1 MSVIKFL
8 VNKIIK
14 KIPIINKFSDL
25 LLYYLIIAVIATI
38 YDVAL
43 LYIFTEF
50 AGFNYLLS
58 ATMSYC
64 VGIVV
69 GYVGQKTITFKDT
82 NKRIA
87 KQFGLFAF
95 ISFIG
100 LLINL
105 GVLKVCVDAFGLHYM
120 IGKVFAIGIGFI
132 WNYNANRKIT
142 FKKNNSI

>member
-1 MSVIKFL
+1 MSIINFFIT
-8 VNKIIK
+8 KILK
-14 KIPIINKFSDL
+14 KIPIINRL
-25 LLYYLIIAVIATI
+25 NETLIYYLIISVIATI

-50 AGFNYLLS
+50 VELNYLLS
-58 ATMSYC
+58 ATVSYC

-69 GYVGQKTITFKDT
+69 GYIGQKTITFKDR
-82 NKRIA
+82 NKQIA

-105 GVLKVCVDAFGLHYM
+105 GVLKICVDVIGLHYM
-120 IGKVFAIGIGFI
+120 IGKVIAIGIGFF
-132 WNYNANRKIT
+132 WNYTANKKFT
-142 FKKNNSI
+142 FKKGKDN